1 MTDKDQI
8 VDALVGVW
16 RDIRDVTAGF
26 TDEHW
31 AAPSP
36 CPGWS
41 ARDVVAHIVGTEE
54 MLRGT
59 PSPEV
64 SDERP
69 AHVRNDIGAFNEA
82 WVEHLCGLSPAELL
96 ARYDGVTAARAEAL
110 RAMSEEEFH
119 AESWTPEGPGT
130 YAGFMRIRVFDCW
143 VHEQDLRDV
152 AGVEGGYDSAAAA
165 MAVDFMVAKLG
176 FVVGKRA
183 GAPQQSTVTFE
194 LTGPLARTA
203 SVLVDGRARVLGSL
217 VENPT
222 ATLALPTPLF
232 VRLYAGRVAGA
243 DVADQVQIT
252 GDERLGR
259 RVRDALGVTI

>member
-1 MTDKDQI
+1 MTEKNRI

-16 RDIRDVTAGF
+16 RDIRDVTVGF
-26 TDEHW
+26 TDEQW

-41 ARDVVAHIVGTEE
+41 AHDVVAHIVGTEE

-59 PSPEV
+59 PSPEA
-64 SDERP
+64 SGERP
-69 AHVRNDIGAFNEA
+69 AHVRNEIGAVNEV
-82 WVEHLCGLSPAELL
+82 WVEHLRSLSPAELL
-96 ARYDGVTAARAEAL
+96 ARFDEVTAARAEAL

-143 VHEQDLRDV
+143 VHEQDLRSV
-152 AGVEGGYDSAAAA
+152 AGAEGGYDSDAAEL
-165 MAVDFMVAKLG
+165 AVAFMVAKLG

-203 SVLVDGRARVLGSL
+203 SVLVDGRARVLDSPA
-217 VENPT
+217 ENPT
-222 ATLALPTPLF
+222 ATLKLPTSQF
-232 VRLYAGRVAGA
+232 VCLYAGRVAGA
-243 DVADQVQIT
+243 AVADRVEIT
-252 GDERLGR
+252 GDEELGR
-259 RVRDALGVTI
+259 RVRDSLGVTV